1 LIYNRT
7 IITFKNKYILKI
19 IAQNGDIMTRNK
31 YEYYN
36 SDFHKIIENINKKNL
51 TIKDISELVI
61 KNHPTD
67 KSQIIKDLLKLN
79 NIEKIIY
86 KNEIIEEEKKQL
98 YKFLEKN
105 GSDYIINYFM
115 GYRQLTK
122 LFEQKNIEEI
132 IINDYDKVFIIDREQ
147 KKTLTGITFKEKE
160 YDKLVDVFK
169 NTVKRDFKK
178 REFIDGSLP
187 DRSRLNIVSKAVCGF
202 NAITIR
208 KFTKKPLTIIDL
220 IKSEVLD
227 AYNAAYLWTVIEG
240 FKVKPANLFVCGGTG
255 SGKTTF
261 LNVLMD
267 FISDNERIILIEDT
281 AEIDI
286 SNFNDSVSLI
296 SDISNEESLYEI
308 TINTLR
314 MRPDRVIIGEVRAR
328 EVQGLFV
335 AMDTGHEGCMA
346 TIHANNSE
354 DAIIKL
360 LNKPME
366 IPETALPLL
375 DLIVILKK
383 KFVSGK
389 TVRKLSQITEI
400 SKVGNINLNN
410 IYKDDECKDCSVDIM
425 TSHFAEKLCN
435 LVSISK
441 TEFKKI
447 IDYRAGLFE
456 QICKTKPDISRED
469 LKTILHSPELD
480 YLKILK
486 K

>member
-1 LIYNRT
+1 
-7 IITFKNKYILKI
+7 
-19 IAQNGDIMTRNK
+19 MTKNK

-36 SDFHKIIENINKKNL
+36 PDFHKIIENIKKNNL
-51 TIKDISELVI
+51 TIKDLSEYFL
-61 KNHPTD
+61 KNNTSD
-67 KSQIIKDLLKLN
+67 KSQVIKELLRLN
-79 NIEKIIY
+79 NIENIIY
-86 KNEIIEEEKKQL
+86 GSEIIDEKKQL
-98 YKFLEKN
+98 LSKFLEKEL
-105 GSDYIINYFM
+105 SDYIVNYFM

-122 LFEQKNIEEI
+122 VFEQRNIEEI
-132 IINDYDKVFIIDREQ
+132 IINDFDKVFIIDREQ
-147 KKTLTGITFKEKE
+147 KKTLTGIKFKEKE
-160 YDKLVDVFK
+160 YEKLIEVFK

-178 REFIDGSLP
+178 REFIDGTLP
-187 DRSRLNIVSKAVCGF
+187 DRSRLNIVSKAVCDF

-220 IKSEVLD
+220 INNDVIDS
-227 AYNAAYLWTVIEG
+227 YTAAYLWTVIEG

-267 FISDNERIILIEDT
+267 FIDNNERVILIEDT
-281 AEIDI
+281 AELDI

-346 TIHANNSE
+346 TLHANNSE
-354 DAIIKL
+354 DAVIKL
-360 LNKPME
+360 LNKPMD
-366 IPETALPLL
+366 IPETVLPLL
-375 DLIVILKK
+375 DIIIILKK

-389 TVRKLSQITEI
+389 TIRKLSQITEI

-410 IYKDDECKDCSVDIM
+410 IYKDEECNGCSVDVM

-435 LVSISK
+435 LVGISK
-441 TEFKKI
+441 KEFKRI
-447 IDYRAGLFE
+447 IEYRAALFD
-456 QICKTKPDISRED
+456 QICVTKPDISRED
-469 LKTILHSPELD
+469 LKTILHSQELE
-480 YLKILK
+480 YLEILK

>member
-1 LIYNRT
+1 MA
-7 IITFKNKYILKI
+7 KS
-19 IAQNGDIMTRNK
+19 K

-36 SDFHKIIENINKKNL
+36 PDFHKIVESIKKETL
-51 TIKDISELVI
+51 ALKDISEYFL
-61 KNHPTD
+61 KNNASD
-67 KSQIIKDLLKLN
+67 KSQIIKELLRLN

-86 KNEIIEEEKKQL
+86 SSELIEEEKQL
-98 YKFLEKN
+98 LSKCLEKEV
-105 GSDYIINYFM
+105 SDYIINYFM

-147 KKTLTGITFKEKE
+147 NKTLTGITFKEKE
-160 YDKLVDVFK
+160 YDKLLEVLK

-187 DRSRLNIVSKAVCGF
+187 DRSRLNIVSKNVCGF

-220 IKSEVLD
+220 IKDDVLD
-227 AYNAAYLWTVIEG
+227 SYTAAYLWTVVEG

-261 LNVLMD
+261 LNVLLD
-267 FISDNERIILIEDT
+267 FIDNNERIILIEDT
-281 AEIDI
+281 NEIDI

-314 MRPDRVIIGEVRAR
+314 MRPDRIIIGEVRAR

-354 DAIIKL
+354 DAIVKL

-366 IPETALPLL
+366 ISETALPLL
-375 DLIVILKK
+375 DLIIILKK

-389 TVRKLSQITEI
+389 TIRKLSQITEI

-410 IYKDDECKDCSVDIM
+410 IYKDDECTDCSVDIM
-425 TSHFAEKLCN
+425 TSHFAEKICN
-435 LVSISK
+435 IVSISK
-441 TEFKKI
+441 KDFKKI
-447 IDYRAGLFE
+447 IDYRAGLFD

-469 LKTILHSPELD
+469 LKTILQSPELD
-480 YLKILK
+480 YLEILK